1 MQEPQELDQSHYLR
15 RMVAITI
22 KNDPKAKV
30 LFQVR
35 ENVPDHEMYSGWE
48 GYFVA
53 LDGLVVSLSV
63 TKVNGAVQHSTGTI
77 IRVPYQGILPLPPTQ
92 EKALVV
98 VCDPSKPMGGETWWV
113 KQFGV
118 ENCVI
123 CPNSRAKSLTW
134 SVPTWLLARVVPKR

>member
-1 MQEPQELDQSHYLR
+1 M
-15 RMVAITI
+15 
-22 KNDPKAKV
+22 KKDPKAKV

-35 ENVPDHEMYSGWE
+35 DKVPDHEIYSGWE

-63 TKVNGAVQHSTGTI
+63 TKVKGAVQHSRGTV

-92 EKALVV
+92 ERDLVV

-118 ENCVI
+118 EDCVI

-134 SVPTWLLARVVPKR
+134 NVPTWLLARVVPKR